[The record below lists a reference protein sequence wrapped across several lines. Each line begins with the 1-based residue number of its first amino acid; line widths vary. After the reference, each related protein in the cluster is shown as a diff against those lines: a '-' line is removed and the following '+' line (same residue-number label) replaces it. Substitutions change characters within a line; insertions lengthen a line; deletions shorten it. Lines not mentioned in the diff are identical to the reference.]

1 MWSWAELSALAY
13 FQHLVHLW
21 VSTFTTLPEG
31 ELLQLRLRWQLALGR
46 SIYISLEAV
55 RAMSVSSRACGP
67 HPHGLSGRWTVSDMD
82 SLLWIS
88 PPLFPCNCLSVIQK
102 DRSHCIFIHEYHV
115 LCSYTHP
122 VTLCV
127 YPTSHSSPSLFQ
139 IAFPFSCHMYVYG
152 IFVCV

>member
-1 MWSWAELSALAY
+1 MT
-13 FQHLVHLW
+13 
-21 VSTFTTLPEG
+21 TFPEG

-46 SIYISLEAV
+46 SRYIYISLEAV
-55 RAMSVSSRACGP
+55 RAVSVSSRACGP

-102 DRSHCIFIHEYHV
+102 DRSHCIFMHEYHV
-115 LCSYTHP
+115 LCSNTHP

-127 YPTSHSSPSLFQ
+127 YPTSHSSPSLLQ
-139 IAFPFSCHMYVYG
+139 IAFLFSCHMYVYG
-152 IFVCV
+152 ICVRVYNLIYFYLDSAYERIYLPF